1 MKRLSGP
8 VLLAMLAPTLW
19 AHGGED
25 HGAAAAVAAARDE
38 IAPRAEA
45 LGEAFEL
52 VAVLAGGR
60 LTLYVDRQEDNSP
73 VANAVVEVDSGDFKA
88 VAEPI
93 APGEYAAP
101 GEALSRPGRHPLAVS
116 IQAAEAADL
125 LATTLEVAEPA
136 AGERGPDWAG
146 WAGWGGAAAA
156 LAAAIAFARRR
167 YGKAAGERP

>member
-1 MKRLSGP
+1 MKRLSGL

-19 AHGGED
+19 AHGDED
-25 HGAAAAVAAARDE
+25 HGTAAAVATAQAE

-45 LGEAFEL
+45 LGEAFEV

-73 VANAVVEVDSGDFKA
+73 VANAVVEVDSDDFKA

-116 IQAAEAADL
+116 IQTAEAADL
-125 LATTLEVAEPA
+125 LATTLEVAAPPA
-136 AGERGPDWAG
+136 GARGASWSA

-156 LAAAIAFARRR
+156 LAATLAFVRRR
-167 YGKAAGERP
+167 RVKATGEQP